1 MHGKPVRTRRCPRNG
16 KQAGIASHATAAS
29 CRGKA
34 AIPILAS
41 PETDPDAKQS
51 LGPTPPEMMRGLSP
65 TAACGDARRPM
76 KEPSMKTLHIAG
88 LAGLAS
94 LVPHAQVE
102 PPELQQSLD
111 AIVASASPGLNPLT
125 SLARSG
131 GSHTR
136 QLTPPEPLL

>member
-94 LVPHAQVE
+94 LGAHSQFAPL
-102 PPELQQSLD
+102 ELMLYL
-111 AIVASASPGLNPLT
+111 ASIMVRTSAGLN
-125 SLARSG
+125 
-131 GSHTR
+131 
-136 QLTPPEPLL
+136 LLITLH